1 MERIAQF
8 YQQLTGKTP
17 QRIVPLAGAGS
28 NRQYFRVFGGE
39 ELSTLASRPL
49 PLTSHLIPHTSLVA
63 VIGTNQEENE
73 AFIDLATRFKE
84 ADLPVPA
91 LLAVSDDRM
100 IYLQED
106 CGDVSLYA
114 FMTQHRQADGS
125 FDDEAL
131 AALKAT
137 IRELPRFQ
145 LLPLTSHLLPH
156 TSQPFFSHCYPQ
168 QSMDRTSIMFDLNYF
183 KYCFLKL
190 KGVEFNE
197 FKLQQDFERLADDL
211 LEDQEDTFL
220 YRDFQSR
227 NVMLKDGKP
236 YFIDFQGG
244 RKGPIYYDVASFL
257 WQSSANFSDEVRN
270 LLIDEY
276 LDALKSLTSHL
287 SPHTSQLS
295 TYLLPLAPCSFKNRL
310 HLFVLFRILQVLGAY
325 GYRGLWEKKK
335 YFINSIPHAIK
346 NLQQEISLG
355 ICDAYPYLKEV
366 AQSLIDLNADEE
378 KSRAEDAAQKAKVE
392 AYLQNDKTYIPH
404 GSLPIEGEMS
414 VGQRGSS
421 LVVRVFS
428 FSFKKGI
435 PEDET
440 GNGGGY
446 VFDCRSTH
454 NPGRYDEYKPLT
466 GLDQPVI
473 DFLESDG
480 EILTFLDSVYHLVD
494 FHVARF
500 KERGFT
506 NMQISFGC
514 TGGRHRSVYCAQHVA
529 EHIHQKFG
537 VEVHL
542 CHREQ
547 NITQTLNSHLTP
559 HTSNS

>member
-1 MERIAQF
+1 MERISQL

-17 QRIVPLAGAGS
+17 QCIVPLAGAGS

-39 ELSTLASRPL
+39 ELSTLSPCSSL
-49 PLTSHLIPHTSLVA
+49 LTSLIA

-73 AFIDLATRFKE
+73 AFIDLAKRFRD

-100 IYLQED
+100 VYLQED

-114 FMTQHRQADGS
+114 FMTQHRQADGI
-125 FDDEAL
+125 FDDEAM

-145 LLPLTSHLLPH
+145 LLPLTSHLSPH
-156 TSQPFFSHCYPQ
+156 TSQLPTFFSHCFPQ

-270 LLIDEY
+270 LLINEY
-276 LDALKSLTSHL
+276 LDALN
-287 SPHTSQLS
+287 SQLS
-295 TYLLPLAPCSFKNRL
+295 TVNCQLLTFKSRL

-346 NLQQEISLG
+346 NLQQELSLG
-355 ICDAYPYLKEV
+355 ICDAYPYLKDIC
-366 AQSLIDLNADEE
+366 QTLIVLNADEE
-378 KSRAEDAAQKAKVE
+378 KSRAEETAKKAKMM
-392 AYLQNDKTYIPH
+392 AYLQNDKTYLSPANTPH
-404 GSLPIEGEMS
+404 GSLPITGEMS
-414 VGQRGSS
+414 VGKRGSS

-435 PEDET
+435 PEDES

-480 EILTFLDSVYHLVD
+480 EILTFLDSVYRLVD

-506 NMQISFGC
+506 NMQVSFGC

-529 EHIHQKFG
+529 EHIHEKFG

-547 NITQTLNSHLTP
+547 NITSHLSP
-559 HTSNS
+559 HTSHL

>member
-1 MERIAQF
+1 MERIIQL
-8 YQQLTGKTP
+8 YKGLTGKEP
-17 QRIVPLAGAGS
+17 QSIVPLAGAGS
-28 NRQYFRVFGGE
+28 NRQYFRVWGDDKQV
-39 ELSTLASRPL
+39 TV
-49 PLTSHLIPHTSLVA
+49 IA
-63 VIGTNQEENE
+63 VIGTNTEENE
-73 AFIDLATRFKE
+73 AFIDLAQRFKE
-84 ADLPVPA
+84 GNLPVPA
-91 LLAVSDDRM
+91 VLAVSEDRM
-100 IYLQED
+100 VYLQED

-114 FMTQHRQADGS
+114 FLAQHRQEDGS
-125 FDDEAL
+125 LDAEAL
-131 AALKAT
+131 DALKAT

-145 LLPLTSHLLPH
+145 LLPLYAQDST
-156 TSQPFFSHCYPQ
+156 FFSHCFPQ
-168 QSMDRTSIMFDLNYF
+168 QEMDRTSVMFDLNYF

-197 FKLQQDFERLADDL
+197 YKLQQDFEKLADDL
-211 LEDQEDTFL
+211 MAEQTDTFL

-257 WQSSANFSDEVRN
+257 WQSSAKFSDEVRK

-276 LDALKSLTSHL
+276 LDAL
-287 SPHTSQLS
+287 TSQLS
-295 TYLLPLAPCSFKNRL
+295 TFNFQLSTFHERL
-310 HLFVLFRILQVLGAY
+310 HLFVFFRILQVLGAY
-325 GYRGLWEKKK
+325 GYRGLWEKKT
-335 YFINSIPHAIK
+335 YFTNSIPLAIH
-346 NLQQEISLG
+346 NLQKELSLG
-355 ICDAYPYLKEV
+355 VCEPYPYLKDVCEM
-366 AQSLIDLNADEE
+366 LIALNAEEE
-378 KSRAEDAAQKAKVE
+378 KSRVEEAAKKDKVS
-392 AYLQNDKTYIPH
+392 AYLSHDNTYLSETTKPLI
-404 GSLPIEGEMS
+404 
-414 VGQRGSS
+414 
-421 LVVRVFS
+421 VRVFS

-454 NPGRYDEYKPLT
+454 NPGRYEEYKPLT

-473 DFLESDG
+473 DFLEADG
-480 EILTFLDSVYHLVD
+480 EILTFLESVYRLVD

-506 NMQISFGC
+506 NLQINFGC

-529 EHIHQKFG
+529 EHIHEKYG
-537 VEVHL
+537 VEVHI

-547 NITQTLNSHLTP
+547 GINQTLNAKP
-559 HTSNS
+559 

>member
-1 MERIAQF
+1 MERIAQI
-8 YQQLTGKTP
+8 YQQLTGKAP
-17 QRIVPLAGAGS
+17 QCIVPLAGAGS
-28 NRQYFRVFGGE
+28 NRQYFRVYGSD
-39 ELSTLASRPL
+39 ELSTFNCQLSTVNCQL
-49 PLTSHLIPHTSLVA
+49 STVNCQLSTVNSLIA

-73 AFIDLATRFKE
+73 AFIDLAKRFKE
-84 ADLPVPA
+84 GNLPVPA
-91 LLAVSDDRM
+91 VLAVSDDKM
-100 IYLQED
+100 VYLQED

-114 FMTQHRQADGS
+114 FIAKHRQADGTL
-125 FDDEAL
+125 DAEAL

-145 LLPLTSHLLPH
+145 LLPFAQLSTGN
-156 TSQPFFSHCYPQ
+156 SQQSTFFSHCYPQ
-168 QSMDRTSIMFDLNYF
+168 QSMDKTSIMFDLNYF

-197 FKLQQDFERLADDL
+197 FKLQQDFERLTDDL
-211 LEDQEDTFL
+211 LQDQEDTFL

-244 RKGPIYYDVASFL
+244 RRGPIYYDVASFL

-276 LDALKSLTSHL
+276 LDALNA
-287 SPHTSQLS
+287 QLS
-295 TYLLPLAPCSFKNRL
+295 TFNFQLSTCSLPLAPYSFKNRL

-325 GYRGLWEKKK
+325 GYRGLWEKKA
-335 YFINSIPHAIK
+335 YFANSIPQAIR
-346 NLQQEISLG
+346 NLQKELTLG
-355 ICDAYPYLKEV
+355 TCDSYPYLKGV
-366 AQSLIDLNADEE
+366 AQSLIDLNAAEE
-378 KSRAEDAAQKAKVE
+378 KRRA
-392 AYLQNDKTYIPH
+392 
-404 GSLPIEGEMS
+404 GEGH
-414 VGQRGSS
+414 
-421 LVVRVFS
+421 LVVDIFS

-435 PEDET
+435 PDDQS

-446 VFDCRSTH
+446 VFDCRSTN
-454 NPGRYDEYKPLT
+454 NPGRYDEYKSLT

-473 DFLESDG
+473 DFLEQDG

-494 FHVARF
+494 FHIARYIQ
-500 KERGFT
+500 RGFT
-506 NMQISFGC
+506 HLQVSFGC
-514 TGGRHRSVYCAQHVA
+514 TGGRHRSVYSAQHVA
-529 EHIHQKFG
+529 EHIHEKFG

-547 NITQTLNSHLTP
+547 GITQILTSP
-559 HTSNS
+559 L

>member
-1 MERIAQF
+1 MDRIIQL
-8 YQQLTGKTP
+8 YKGLTGKEP
-17 QRIVPLAGAGS
+17 LSVLPLAGAGS
-28 NRQYFRVFGGE
+28 NRRYFRVCGSE
-39 ELSTLASRPL
+39 EGSS
-49 PLTSHLIPHTSLVA
+49 LIA
-63 VIGTNQEENE
+63 VIGTNKEENE
-73 AFIDLATRFKE
+73 AFISFSRAFTQGN
-84 ADLPVPA
+84 LPVPA
-91 LLAVSDDRM
+91 VLAVSDDGM
-100 IYLQED
+100 VYIQED
-106 CGDVSLYA
+106 CGDVSLYS
-114 FMTQHRQADGS
+114 FMAQHRQADGTL
-125 FDDEAL
+125 D
-131 AALKAT
+131 AAAIDVLKAT

-145 LLPLTSHLLPH
+145 FSPLNSHLSP
-156 TSQPFFSHCYPQ
+156 QNFFSHCFPQ
-168 QSMDRTSIMFDLNYF
+168 QEMDKTSIMFDLNYF

-197 FKLQQDFERLADDL
+197 YKLQQDFEQLADDL
-211 LEDQEDTFL
+211 LAEQSDTFL

-257 WQSSANFSDEVRN
+257 WQSSAKFSDEVRN

-276 LDALKSLTSHL
+276 LDSVECQMSNVKCQMSNVKCQMSNVKCQMSNVKCSRTDGSATFDISHL
-287 SPHTSQLS
+287 TFRH
-295 TYLLPLAPCSFKNRL
+295 RL
-310 HLFVLFRILQVLGAY
+310 HLFVFFRILQVLGAY
-325 GYRGLWEKKK
+325 GYRGLWEKKA
-335 YFINSIPHAIK
+335 YFINSIPLAIS
-346 NLQQEISLG
+346 NLRKELTLG
-355 ICDAYPYLKEV
+355 VCDTYPYLKEV
-366 AQSLIDLNADEE
+366 CESLIAFNAAEE
-378 KSRAEDAAQKAKVE
+378 KSRAEEAAKKAKVVT
-392 AYLQNDKTYIPH
+392 YLQQDNIYLSQ
-404 GSLPIEGEMS
+404 GGETP
-414 VGQRGSS
+414 

-473 DFLESDG
+473 DFLEADG
-480 EILTFLDSVYHLVD
+480 EILTFLDSVYKIVD

-500 KERGFT
+500 KERGFA
-506 NMQISFGC
+506 NMQINFGC

-529 EHIHQKFG
+529 EHLHQKYG
-537 VEVHL
+537 VEVRI

-547 NITQTLNSHLTP
+547 NINQTLK
-559 HTSNS
+559 